1 MREEDH
7 TLDELVSLHNSKSVI
22 FHDVILLFY
31 CIVHFAHIGGFCCLL
46 HSSRMGR
53 LCFRRC
59 LSVHRGRSG
68 ERREVPLVTDPW
80 TLVPGSFPGRGRG
93 ERRGR
98 GGYPLVSGL
107 RFFPGGRAT
116 PVRSKDRVPHVLDRT
131 RTGVPPSPLDRT
143 RHGQEDFL
151 ILKNKVV

>member
-7 TLDELVSLHNSKSVI
+7 TLDELVFLPNSKSVI

-31 CIVHFAHIGGFCCLL
+31 CVVHFAHIGNFENCAVFVAA
-46 HSSRMGR
+46 RIPMGR
-53 LCFRRC
+53 LCFHRC
-59 LSVHRGRSG
+59 LSVHRGGSG

-80 TLVPGSFPGRGRG
+80 TQDRGT
-93 ERRGR
+93 
-98 GGYPLVSGL
+98 L
-107 RFFPGGRAT
+107 
-116 PVRSKDRVPHVLDRT
+116 
-131 RTGVPPSPLDRT
+131 SPLDRT